1 MTVERTHIAHQTR
14 YELRDHRGL
23 RSVLAFDAGETGR
36 GPGMWKILLPGP
48 GGTEDL
54 YGTKHSVSRESAD
67 LTNWLTPIVGEEV
80 ASKLAVAVEEDPPP
94 EAG

>member
-1 MTVERTHIAHQTR
+1 MTVERTHAAYQTR
-14 YELRDHRGL
+14 YELRDQRGV

-54 YGTKHSVSRESAD
+54 YGTKHSIGLGSAD
-67 LTNWLTPIVGEEV
+67 LTNWLTPIVGQDV
-80 ASKLAVAVEEDPPP
+80 AGELAAAVDEDPPP

>member
-1 MTVERTHIAHQTR
+1 MTVQRTHVAHQTR
-14 YELRDHRGL
+14 YELRDHKGL
-23 RSVLAFDAGETGR
+23 RSVLAFDAGETGM

-54 YGTKHSVSRESAD
+54 YGTKHSVGLGSSD
-67 LTNWLTPIVGEEV
+67 LTNWLTPIVGRDV
-80 ASKLAVAVEEDPPP
+80 AGELAAAVDEDPPP